1 MAELTLSASDIAAA
15 ITKGLDGYKPSTDR
29 THRWSRDRSG

>member
-15 ITKGLDGYKPSTDR
+15 ITKGLDGYTIHHR
-29 THRWSRDRSG
+29 AHRWSRDRSG